1 MKVTFFSNFLN
12 HHQLPFCLAMDELT
26 DHQFTFVATAPIP
39 QERLELGYED
49 LNKKYPFVV
58 TTYEHQEGVKK
69 AMALSRQSDLVIIGS
84 APERYIKDRVRS
96 GKVTFKYSERLHKLG
111 LSLKTLPRTLIMG
124 WYRHGRYQKYP
135 VYMLCASAYTAGDCA
150 KFGNYINRAY
160 KWGYFPEI
168 KEYDLD
174 ALFEKKK
181 HDKVSLLWCGRL
193 IDWKHPE
200 AGILVAQRL
209 KAAGYNFELNI
220 IGNGSMFDTLSAMI
234 ENLNLQDC
242 VHLLGAMSPDQV
254 REHMEKA
261 NIYLFTSDFNEGW
274 GAVLNEAMNSGCAV
288 VASHAIGSVPF
299 LLRNERNGM
308 VYPDGDID
316 RLYDCVEQLIKNPNK
331 QKDMGRNAYETLHG
345 QWNATTAANRLLQMT
360 EQILDHGSC
369 DLFENGPCSKAEILS
384 NDWFS

>member
-26 DHQFTFVATAPIP
+26 NHQFTFVATAPIP

-69 AMALSRQSDLVIIGS
+69 AMALSRESDLVIIGA
-84 APERYIKDRVRS
+84 APERYIKDRVRL

-150 KFGNYINRAY
+150 KFGNYIDRAY

-193 IDWKHPE
+193 IDLKHPE

-242 VHLLGAMSPDQV
+242 VHLLGAMSPDLV
-254 REHMEKA
+254 REQMEKA
-261 NIYLFTSDFNEGW
+261 NIYLFTSNFIEGW
-274 GAVLNEAMNSGCAV
+274 GAVLNESMNSGCAV

-299 LLRNERNGM
+299 LIRNGENGM
-308 VYPDGDID
+308 IYPYGNID
-316 RLYDCVEQLIKNPNK
+316 RLYNCVEQLIKNPDR
-331 QKDMGRNAYETLHG
+331 QKDMGRKAYETLHG
-345 QWNATTAANRLLQMT
+345 QWNATTAAQRLLQMT

-369 DLFENGPCSKAEILS
+369 DLFENGPCSKAELLS